1 MVALGEERP
10 YITSFAT
17 ASLEIFVLDDILQT
31 LPRGPVIF
39 VILGGEQCYL
49 NSHELKKNTGT
60 KIYTFIF
67 FF

>member
-10 YITSFAT
+10 YITRSEGQSFAT
-17 ASLEIFVLDDILQT
+17 SSLEIFVLDDILQM

-49 NSHELKKNTGT
+49 NSHE
-60 KIYTFIF
+60 
-67 FF
+67 